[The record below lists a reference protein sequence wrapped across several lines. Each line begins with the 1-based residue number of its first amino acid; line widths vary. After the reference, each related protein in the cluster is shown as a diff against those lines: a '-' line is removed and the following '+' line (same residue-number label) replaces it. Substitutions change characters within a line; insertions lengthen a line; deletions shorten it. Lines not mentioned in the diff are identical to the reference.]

1 MQHFFGQVIDNRFT
15 LSPEDEHHL
24 VHVKRAQVGEEIEV
38 GVEGCVYLCVVVS
51 FHPLKIE
58 MKTALPSRELPY
70 RLGIAFGVLKSEHS
84 EWLVQKS
91 TELGATSFYPCVMDR
106 CVVRPKAKKDP
117 KWERLQKIANESAK
131 QCRRGRL
138 PEFSA
143 YQNWGDVLT
152 LPYPNKILAYENES
166 LHGDPLLDTLEKM
179 DMGDTLFVIGP
190 EGGFTATEVE
200 QAQKAGFRIVSL
212 GKRILRAETAGLYG
226 ACLIGSM
233 MEKGK

>member
-1 MQHFFGQVIDNRFT
+1 MQHFFGQIVDNRVI

-38 GVEGCVYLCVVVS
+38 GADGCVYLCMVASVY
-51 FHPLKIE
+51 PLKIE
-58 MKTALPSRELPY
+58 KKIALPSRELPY

-91 TELGATSFYPCVMDR
+91 TELGATSFYPCITER
-106 CVVRPKAKKDP
+106 CVVRPKVKKDP

-138 PEFSA
+138 PELSA
-143 YQNWGDVLT
+143 YQSWNEILA

-166 LHGDPLLDTLEKM
+166 LHGDPLLYALEEMKM
-179 DMGDTLFVIGP
+179 DDTLFVIGP
-190 EGGFTATEVE
+190 EGGFTPAEVE

-233 MEKGK
+233 MEKRK